1 MNLTIYRGTN
11 EIGGNCIEI
20 EHENKRILLDFG
32 IPLEAMNTKNF
43 CVADFKPNIKSKYD
57 AVFVSHAHPDH
68 YGLLELLDKDTPI
81 YGTAE
86 TCKMLKNITPLTTK
100 FKTQNLNFK
109 VLDKQIQI
117 GPFFITPHD
126 IDHSIVGA
134 CALEIFCDN
143 KTILYTGDIRFHG
156 RCRGKNKRLIKN
168 IGKID
173 YLIMEG
179 TTLSRTNQKKV
190 FEDNLIK
197 HFEAEFKKNKLPLV
211 QVSAQNIDR
220 FVTIYK
226 ACLKT
231 KKTFVIDPYSCYILE
246 LYGKNNENIP
256 QFDWNNIS
264 VFRANN
270 SITKN
275 LETNGLLKKYLKK
288 EVLIDEIQK
297 YPQKFVIKGN
307 FDINNSCLKKFKKE
321 DLNIIFS
328 MWRGYLDKP
337 SYLDDYKDI
346 ITCIHTSGHSTVE
359 DLQQFVEDVKPNA
372 IIPIHTECRE
382 KYKELFNSSIIEIE
396 DNKTIC
402 L

>member
-11 EIGGNCIEI
+11 QIGGNCIEL
-20 EHENKRILLDFG
+20 ECENGRILLDYG
-32 IPLEAMNTKNF
+32 IPLDAMNTKDF
-43 CVADFKPNIKSKYD
+43 SIADYKANIKSRYD

-68 YGLLELLDKDTPI
+68 YGLLELLDKDIPI
-81 YGTAE
+81 YGTID
-86 TCKMLKNITPLTTK
+86 TCEMLKNITPLTTK
-100 FKTQNLNFK
+100 FNLQNLNFK

-117 GPFFITPHD
+117 GSFFITPHD
-126 IDHSIVGA
+126 IDHSIAGA
-134 CALEIFCDN
+134 CAFEIFCDN

-156 RCRGKNKRLIKN
+156 RCKGKNKRLIKN

-190 FEDNLIK
+190 FEDNLIE

-211 QVSAQNIDR
+211 EVSVQNIDR

-246 LYGKNNENIP
+246 LYGKNSEKIP
-256 QFDWNNIS
+256 QFDWNNIR
-264 VFRANN
+264 VYRANN
-270 SITKN
+270 SITRN
-275 LETNGLLKKYLKK
+275 LDANGLLDKYMTK
-288 EVLIDEIQK
+288 EISIDEIQK

-307 FDINNSCLKKFKKE
+307 FVINNLCLNKFKKE
-321 DLNIIFS
+321 ELNIIFS

-337 SYLDDYKDI
+337 SYLDSYKDI

-359 DLQQFVEDVKPNA
+359 DLQKFVEDIKPKA
-372 IIPIHTECRE
+372 IIPIHTECKE
-382 KYKELFNSSIIEIE
+382 KYKKLFNSSIIEIE
-396 DNKTIC
+396 DNKTIEF
-402 L
+402 